1 MVSIVNQG
9 SSIVVAGG
17 KDVRGKIVGGI
28 EIFQGRQRCQVIK
41 LEGILKDVGEL
52 KMIQKKNEEVVIV
65 RWEKLG
71 ESESRLEAINV
82 SLMNGKSSS
91 VSSLPIRIKSNLLTS
106 VIQLN

>member
-1 MVSIVNQG
+1 
-9 SSIVVAGG
+9 
-17 KDVRGKIVGGI
+17 
-28 EIFQGRQRCQVIK
+28 
-41 LEGILKDVGEL
+41 
-52 KMIQKKNEEVVIV
+52 MIQKKNEEVVIV

-106 VIQLN
+106 VI